1 MSYAASV
8 VKSNQTA
15 AGTIPTDGSTT
26 YVDVTISAVDTAKVM
41 VIHERAGP
49 GGYGGSNNPFPTYGA
64 SVTSTTNVRLFI
76 THTLTSGHACTLQA
90 RILEYY

>member
-1 MSYAASV
+1 MSYSESV

-15 AGTIPTDGSTT
+15 SGSIPTDGSTT

-49 GGYGGSNNPFPTYGA
+49 GGYSGSNNPFPTYGA
-64 SVTSTTNVRLFI
+64 SLTSTTNVRLFV
-76 THTLTSGHACTLQA
+76 THALTSGHGCTLAA
-90 RILEYY
+90 RVVEYY